1 MHSTYNCLYY
11 MLLSN
16 TIVPSYHP
24 IPYDCCL
31 PLSPVAM
38 ITIVAPIT
46 RYHDYDCCLPPI
58 TLLTRYHITI
68 VSLLSPVTIRLYIH
82 PEPAPFLI
90 FSATIMSA
98 SLNVLLSTIYQAIVS
113 ILSPLPYDIMLL
125 LSPPILLTATIIFS
139 LAMSVCLWDTEWRST
154 AGSRHGMFARSI
166 MGVGMGSFYNG
177 SRHGIVL

>member
-1 MHSTYNCLYY
+1 
-11 MLLSN
+11 
-16 TIVPSYHP
+16 
-24 IPYDCCL
+24 
-31 PLSPVAM
+31 
-38 ITIVAPIT
+38 
-46 RYHDYDCCLPPI
+46 
-58 TLLTRYHITI
+58 
-68 VSLLSPVTIRLYIH
+68 
-82 PEPAPFLI
+82 
-90 FSATIMSA
+90 MSA

-177 SRHGIVL
+177 SQHGMFSRSIMGAWDRSIMGVGMGSFYNGGMGCSLVL